1 MKVFASAKGFGIT
14 LALVG
19 LGAVPVLAQGQPA
32 ATSVG
37 PGRIF
42 CRSATAC
49 ELDIGTPASL
59 KYQID
64 PSALA
69 GADKDRLTKQC
80 TPKATACI
88 ATVTGAETK
97 TGVKAASIKFYN

>member
-1 MKVFASAKGFGIT
+1 MTVSGRKSIVVT
-14 LALVG
+14 MLLAG
-19 LGAVPVLAQGQPA
+19 LGSATAMAQS
-32 ATSVG
+32 ATTDVG

-59 KYQID
+59 KYKID

-69 GADKDRLTKQC
+69 EADKDRLVKSC
-80 TPKATACI
+80 TVKAAPCI
-88 ATVTGAETK
+88 ATVTGTDAKTVTK
-97 TGVKAASIKFYN
+97 ATKIKFYN

>member
-1 MKVFASAKGFGIT
+1 MTVLGRNSIVAVMV
-14 LALVG
+14 LAG
-19 LGAVPVLAQGQPA
+19 LGCGAALAQS
-32 ATSVG
+32 TTTDVG

-59 KYQID
+59 KYKID

-69 GADKDRLTKQC
+69 AADKDRLVKSC
-80 TPKATACI
+80 TAKAAPCI
-88 ATVTGAETK
+88 ATVTGTDAKTVIKATK
-97 TGVKAASIKFYN
+97 IKFYN

>member
-1 MKVFASAKGFGIT
+1 MTVLGRKSLVAAMM
-14 LALVG
+14 LAG
-19 LGAVPVLAQGQPA
+19 LGCGAALAQSTTTDA
-32 ATSVG
+32 G

-59 KYQID
+59 KYKID

-69 GADKDRLTKQC
+69 EADKERLVKSC
-80 TPKATACI
+80 TPKAAPCI
-88 ATVTGAETK
+88 ATVTGTDAKTVIKATK
-97 TGVKAASIKFYN
+97 IKFYN